1 MNVIVVTGLGKH
13 KRKKRA
19 MRKGKPTTMI
29 PTHAPK
35 ECKRSSVGKRLRLHA
50 NEESGVRK
58 KDMCR
63 RGNERGLKSG
73 LCAALVTA
81 EEGQGGGLKAA
92 VCSLLSREE
101 AATST
106 PPGAAQKGCCPVQ
119 CFICFILLITR

>member
-35 ECKRSSVGKRLRLHA
+35 ACKRSSVGKRLRLHA
-50 NEESGVRK
+50 NEESGVKK

-92 VCSLLSREE
+92 VCSLLSLVRLHPLPRLEQHKRVV
-101 AATST
+101 
-106 PPGAAQKGCCPVQ
+106 AQYSVL
-119 CFICFILLITR
+119 FVLFF